1 MVFGIVGETAR
12 IAAADAM
19 MRHKFR
25 EIGLEEEYGEVMS
38 VVSSAPMSGSQLIPM
53 PKNRL
58 SAISAA
64 FGDGGIHTQWPKI
77 IAKLF
82 IWPSLWSPLRFEAV

>member
-1 MVFGIVGETAR
+1 M
-12 IAAADAM
+12 
-19 MRHKFR
+19 
-25 EIGLEEEYGEVMS
+25 
-38 VVSSAPMSGSQLIPM
+38 PM

-58 SAISAA
+58 SATSAA

-82 IWPSLWSPLRFEAV
+82 ITASLMTVSFASPRTAFERRFADSTARPGNGM

>member
-1 MVFGIVGETAR
+1 
-12 IAAADAM
+12 
-19 MRHKFR
+19 
-25 EIGLEEEYGEVMS
+25 MS

-77 IAKLF
+77 IAKLLSGPLWVAAF
-82 IWPSLWSPLRFEAV
+82 AFLGCLRSLRG